1 MGQDEATKR
10 NFEDYYVRSI
20 KTTFGYGASFPS
32 RVASYPSFPLRHETT
47 QGKTAV
53 ARTNAVAVRATWREK
68 LEIAGPIISVPVL
81 LVAVVYMVSVY
92 WT

>member
-32 RVASYPSFPLRHETT
+32 RVASYPSSPLRHET
-47 QGKTAV
+47 AD
-53 ARTNAVAVRATWREK
+53 AVAVGATWREK
-68 LEIAGPIISVPVL
+68 LEIAGPAISVPVL
-81 LVAVVYMVSVY
+81 LVAAVYVVSVY